1 MGAKTIA
8 VLTSG
13 GDAPGMNAAVRAVVR
28 SGLSF
33 GMKVYGV
40 MRGYN
45 GLLNGDLKE
54 MNMRSVSDIMQ
65 HGGTALFTA
74 RSPEFN
80 TPEGVQKAANMCREK
95 GIDGVVVIGG
105 DGSFRGARDLTGAGI
120 PCIGVPGTI
129 DNDIACTDYTIGYDT
144 ALNTAMEMI
153 DRIRDTTESHDR
165 CSVVEVMGRRCGDI
179 ALNTG
184 VAVGA
189 LTTLVPEIPYDFQ
202 KDVLDRIR
210 LAQSTG
216 KRHYIIVVAEGVGHT
231 QELAERIQK
240 ETGIESRATI
250 LGHVQRGGAPTL
262 RDRVVASRMGYHA
275 VELLQNGLGNRV
287 VAMKGE
293 QIVDF
298 DIIEK
303 SNLGRQFLYKEEDV
317 GALKTQIAHQ
327 EVSKMNSDIE
337 VETHNLRITCVN
349 DLLPLLDNVD
359 IVICVIDEPQYDIQR
374 IVNKAV
380 VTKNIP
386 CVFGASQVSRGRVYS
401 VVPHQTGCFD
411 CLNIHYTKID
421 SLFLEQFRGIRTVTK
436 KIPTIAYG
444 PAMFQLTSAIV
455 DEAVRLITKYAEPMS
470 LNRQYEINYENGAS
484 FTHKPWGHYP
494 DECPTCG
501 NGKEENWEIFSQYG
515 EIKL

>member
-1 MGAKTIA
+1 MGAKSIA

-28 SGLSF
+28 TGLNF

-45 GLLNGDLKE
+45 GLLTGDLKE

-65 HGGTALFTA
+65 HGGTALYTA

-80 TPEGVQKAANMCREK
+80 TPAGVEKAANMCREK
-95 GIDGVVVIGG
+95 GIEGVVVIGG
-105 DGSFRGARDLTGAGI
+105 DGSFRGARDLTNAGI
-120 PCIGVPGTI
+120 NCIGVPGTI

-189 LTTLVPEIPYDFQ
+189 LTTLVPEIPYDFHR
-202 KDVLDRIR
+202 DVLDRIR

-216 KRHYIIVVAEGVGHT
+216 KRHYIIVVAEGVGNT
-231 QELAERIQK
+231 EELAQRIQRH
-240 ETGIESRATI
+240 TGIETRATI

-262 RDRVVASRMGYHA
+262 WDRVVASRMGYHA
-275 VELLQNGLGNRV
+275 AELLFNGIGNRV

-298 DIIEK
+298 DITEALNMPRAFDEK
-303 SNLGRQFLYKEEDV
+303 MYR
-317 GALKTQIAHQ
+317 
-327 EVSKMNSDIE
+327 VS
-337 VETHNLRITCVN
+337 
-349 DLLPLLDNVD
+349 
-359 IVICVIDEPQYDIQR
+359 
-374 IVNKAV
+374 AV
-380 VTKNIP
+380 LSI
-386 CVFGASQVSRGRVYS
+386 
-401 VVPHQTGCFD
+401 
-411 CLNIHYTKID
+411 
-421 SLFLEQFRGIRTVTK
+421 
-436 KIPTIAYG
+436 
-444 PAMFQLTSAIV
+444 
-455 DEAVRLITKYAEPMS
+455 
-470 LNRQYEINYENGAS
+470 
-484 FTHKPWGHYP
+484 
-494 DECPTCG
+494 
-501 NGKEENWEIFSQYG
+501 
-515 EIKL
+515 

>member
-1 MGAKTIA
+1 MKSHCPRIKEIYPIYKLHDNLFRVGSQIGITTEISDEDDKMWSLVNILDGRTINDVVDIMLTKYPDLTEQDIIGAIELLDKEGVIEESATINCIKERYHSNIYYFSRYLNSFKDSIDIQKRLNETT
-8 VLTSG
+8 VLLLGLG
-13 GDAPGMNAAVRAVVR
+13 GGGSNILTLL
-28 SGLSF
+28 SGL
-33 GMKVYGV
+33 GPK
-40 MRGYN
+40 
-45 GLLNGDLKE
+45 K
-54 MNMRSVSDIMQ
+54 I
-65 HGGTALFTA
+65 
-74 RSPEFN
+74 
-80 TPEGVQKAANMCREK
+80 K
-95 GIDGVVVIGG
+95 
-105 DGSFRGARDLTGAGI
+105 
-120 PCIGVPGTI
+120 
-129 DNDIACTDYTIGYDT
+129 
-144 ALNTAMEMI
+144 
-153 DRIRDTTESHDR
+153 
-165 CSVVEVMGRRCGDI
+165 
-179 ALNTG
+179 
-184 VAVGA
+184 
-189 LTTLVPEIPYDFQ
+189 
-202 KDVLDRIR
+202 
-210 LAQSTG
+210 
-216 KRHYIIVVAEGVGHT
+216 
-231 QELAERIQK
+231 
-240 ETGIESRATI
+240 
-250 LGHVQRGGAPTL
+250 
-262 RDRVVASRMGYHA
+262 
-275 VELLQNGLGNRV
+275 
-287 VAMKGE
+287 
-293 QIVDF
+293 IVDF

-386 CVFGASQVSRGRVYS
+386 CVFGASQVSRRRVYS

-484 FTHKPWGHYP
+484 FTHKPWDIILMSVLHVV
-494 DECPTCG
+494 TVRRKI
-501 NGKEENWEIFSQYG
+501 GKSFLNTE
-515 EIKL
+515 K

>member
-1 MGAKTIA
+1 MGAKSIA

-28 SGLSF
+28 TGLNF

-45 GLLNGDLKE
+45 GLLTGDLKE

-65 HGGTALFTA
+65 HGGTALYTA

-80 TPEGVQKAANMCREK
+80 TPAGVEKAANMCREK
-95 GIDGVVVIGG
+95 GIEGVVVIGG
-105 DGSFRGARDLTGAGI
+105 DGSFRGARDLTNAGI
-120 PCIGVPGTI
+120 NCIGVPGTI

-189 LTTLVPEIPYDFQ
+189 LTTLVPEIPYDFHR
-202 KDVLDRIR
+202 DVLDRIH

-216 KRHYIIVVAEGVGHT
+216 KRHYIIVVAEGVGNT
-231 QELAERIQK
+231 EELAQRIQRH
-240 ETGIESRATI
+240 TGIETRATI

-275 VELLQNGLGNRV
+275 AELLFNGIGNRV

-298 DIIEK
+298 DITEALNMPRTFDEK
-303 SNLGRQFLYKEEDV
+303 MYR
-317 GALKTQIAHQ
+317 
-327 EVSKMNSDIE
+327 VS
-337 VETHNLRITCVN
+337 
-349 DLLPLLDNVD
+349 
-359 IVICVIDEPQYDIQR
+359 
-374 IVNKAV
+374 AV
-380 VTKNIP
+380 LSI
-386 CVFGASQVSRGRVYS
+386 
-401 VVPHQTGCFD
+401 
-411 CLNIHYTKID
+411 
-421 SLFLEQFRGIRTVTK
+421 
-436 KIPTIAYG
+436 
-444 PAMFQLTSAIV
+444 
-455 DEAVRLITKYAEPMS
+455 
-470 LNRQYEINYENGAS
+470 
-484 FTHKPWGHYP
+484 
-494 DECPTCG
+494 
-501 NGKEENWEIFSQYG
+501 
-515 EIKL
+515 